1 MDFGMAGGGLVGPA
15 GGAGEAVDGDGEIVE
30 DSQTRV

>member
-1 MDFGMAGGGLVGPA
+1 MGGRGVVGTTR
-15 GGAGEAVDGDGEIVE
+15 GAGEAVDGDGEIVE